1 MGVKQDWTES
11 TKWYRLAAEQGDPL
25 GQANLGVAYANA
37 QGVARDFVQAY
48 AWYSLA
54 VESFPSFDQFG
65 RDRALKNRDAIEK
78 FMSVDQISSAKVFVE
93 NWKKKVK

>member
-1 MGVKQDWTES
+1 M
-11 TKWYRLAAEQGDPL
+11 
-25 GQANLGVAYANA
+25 
-37 QGVARDFVQAY
+37 
-48 AWYSLA
+48 YSLA

-93 NWKKKVK
+93 NWKKRVK